1 MEQPLSRT
9 AIAGQRPITAPRRAR
24 ARARTAETRHQNF
37 SSWPVY
43 LLIGAL
49 SAPLLLM
56 YVYLF
61 VDTVTVTAPGS
72 LVPSGLTLKNWDFL
86 WHTQHGVPGIWH
98 VTWNTFAFAATTTA
112 MVLVIS
118 SMAGYALS
126 RLAVPF
132 RGFLLGG
139 VMVLHAFPSV
149 TLLVG
154 IFLVLQMVGLYNTL
168 IGVILVKASLEVPL
182 GIWIM
187 KGFYD
192 TVPWEIEMA
201 GIQDGASRFTVWR
214 RLVLPQV
221 GPGLLALGLF
231 SFLSGWSEYL
241 LPLVLAPAAN
251 VQVLSVYLSSLIQA
265 DDHFDIALFKSVG
278 VFYMIPVL
286 VLFIFFQKHLMN
298 IYGGGSKG

>member
-1 MEQPLSRT
+1 MEKPPPSARRTSAKSQGPSR
-9 AIAGQRPITAPRRAR
+9 
-24 ARARTAETRHQNF
+24 NF
-37 SSWPVY
+37 TSWPV
-43 LLIGAL
+43 LVLIGL
-49 SAPLLLM
+49 PSLPLLLM
-56 YVYLF
+56 YMFLF
-61 VDTVTVTAPGS
+61 IDTVTYTPPGA
-72 LVPSGLTLKNWDFL
+72 LLPTRITLENWDFL
-86 WHTQHGVPGIWH
+86 FHTQSGMANIWQ
-98 VTWNTFAFAATTTA
+98 VAGNTVAFAAATTLL
-112 MVLVIS
+112 VLVIAS
-118 SMAGYALS
+118 LGGYALS
-126 RLAVPF
+126 RLNTPF
-132 RGFLLGG
+132 QGFLLGG

-168 IGVILVKASLEVPL
+168 IGVILVKATLELPL
-182 GIWIM
+182 GMWIM

-231 SFLSGWSEYL
+231 SFLAGWSEYI

-251 VQVLSVYLSSLIQA
+251 VQVLSVFLSSLVQA
-265 DDHFDIALFKSVG
+265 DDHFDINLFKAVG

-286 VLFIFFQKHLMN
+286 ILFVFFQKNLMN